1 MDQLN
6 LPKWNI
12 ASAPC
17 RHVWGM
23 PVLLSH
29 VLLCSLVGMPGPCHE
44 YLDCVR
50 YVMTHHWLVLAN
62 NGSGGT
68 VKTGSSWSGP
78 DEGGKCN
85 SVRLSAAC
93 LSKVAT
99 ICTHQQNT
107 LFWTVLD
114 RATQIPRA
122 HSLVHS
128 GQVCPD
134 THFLWVPVQL
144 CPDTHSYEL
153 LSSSG
158 QYNPNSSIILPF
170 ITRLS

>member
-1 MDQLN
+1 MSSCLTSRIALLHINSSAMDIVSVPRSSCNWWEKPATEPDRNRFGLN
-6 LPKWNI
+6 R
-12 ASAPC
+12 SC
-17 RHVWGM
+17 RSKGLRDWSG
-23 PVLLSH
+23 
-29 VLLCSLVGMPGPCHE
+29 CSC
-44 YLDCVR
+44 
-50 YVMTHHWLVLAN
+50 
-62 NGSGGT
+62 S
-68 VKTGSSWSGP
+68 GSSRYKRPIATGR
-78 DEGGKCN
+78 N
-85 SVRLSAAC
+85 RSVWQPVHTD
-93 LSKVAT
+93 K
-99 ICTHQQNT
+99 IKTHQQNT

-114 RATQIPRA
+114 RATQIHRA

-134 THFLWVPVQL
+134 THSLWVPVQL